1 MPIAL
6 DEWDTSDIVNPVPGC
21 WSTRHVSRWLPRWKI
36 QRRSR
41 RPLTLA

>member
-1 MPIAL
+1 MPTAL
-6 DEWDTSDIVNPVPGC
+6 GECDTSDNVNAVPGC

-41 RPLTLA
+41 RLPTLA